1 MSIGQR
7 VKQLR
12 LQKAWTQE
20 DLASRVEVNKQTVSL
35 WERDLSVP
43 DYPNRLKIAEVFGV
57 MEPELHVDPALLVS
71 TETRDPIRA
80 MLERFGYTPDDLSK
94 LDEQELETI
103 RKVLDPLIQGLLD
116 KKAPIGK
123 KAGETPKAKSVFII
137 DDEIKVCHAVAQALR
152 QRGFSV
158 DYAFDGD
165 AALARF
171 VKETERPDLIL
182 LDLHMPR
189 MGGVEFLRKL
199 RNINNH
205 CRIIIVTAYPQDV
218 ADLDASELKYE
229 GYLEK
234 PLRIE
239 ELLAKVEELL
249 E

>member
-1 MSIGQR
+1 MSMGQR
-7 VKQLR
+7 VKQFR
-12 LQKAWTQE
+12 LQKDWTQE
-20 DLASRVEVNKQTVSL
+20 DLASRVEVDKQTVSL
-35 WERDLSVP
+35 WERDISVP
-43 DYPNRLKIAEVFGV
+43 DYPNRLKLAKIFGV
-57 MEPELHVDPALLVS
+57 TEPELHVDPALLVS

-80 MLERFGYTPDDLSK
+80 MLEQFGYTPDDLSK

-103 RKVLDPLIQGLLD
+103 RKVLGPLIQGFLD

-123 KAGETPKAKSVFII
+123 KEGGTPKAKSVFIV

-165 AALARF
+165 AALAKF
-171 VKETERPDLIL
+171 VKETEKPDLIL

-189 MGGVEFLRKL
+189 MGGVDFLRKL
-199 RNINNH
+199 RVINNH
-205 CRIIIVTAYPQDV
+205 CKIIIVTAFPQDV
-218 ADLDASELKYE
+218 ADLDASELNYE

-239 ELLAKVEELL
+239 ELLAKVEGLL